1 MPDRARGRLAVRL
14 TVLKLLRSPATLV
27 SALSLPVLVAFVS
40 ARELPSTAL
49 RIFLYLL
56 PHIFLVMTQN
66 MFRGEAAG
74 GALENVL
81 FVRWGFRRH
90 ILWKNAALV
99 LAGVAY
105 AILVFAVIQAAGL
118 GTHRVGPVDLPGLAV
133 SLCAGVYYIG
143 LGGLLGHFL
152 EGGSNVLVL
161 IVAQAAAVVGLI
173 VDASGGN
180 RFLEALA
187 TGTFSGHGEPLRFIV
202 LASVLP
208 NILVAA
214 PLRRHAPWII
224 PAAGA
229 LFLIQVL
236 IVRRSELR
244 GR

>member
-1 MPDRARGRLAVRL
+1 MPDRARSRLAVRL

-27 SALSLPVLVAFVS
+27 SALLLPALVALVL
-40 ARELPSTAL
+40 ARESNGTAL

-56 PHIFLVMTQN
+56 PHVFLVLTQN

-90 ILWKNAALV
+90 ILWKNAVLV
-99 LAGVAY
+99 LAGVVY
-105 AILVFAVIQAAGL
+105 ALLVFAAIQVASL
-118 GTHRVGPVDLPGLAV
+118 GTHRAGPADLPGLAV
-133 SLCAGVYYIG
+133 SICAGVYYIG

-152 EGGSNVLVL
+152 EGGSNVLAL

-173 VDASGGN
+173 VDASGGH
-180 RFLEALA
+180 RFLEALV
-187 TGTFSGHGEPLRFIV
+187 TGTFSGSGEQLRFIA
-202 LASVLP
+202 LAGVLP
-208 NILVAA
+208 NILVAV
-214 PLRRHAPWII
+214 PLRRYAPWIVL
-224 PAAGA
+224 AAGA
-229 LFLIQVL
+229 LFLIQTL